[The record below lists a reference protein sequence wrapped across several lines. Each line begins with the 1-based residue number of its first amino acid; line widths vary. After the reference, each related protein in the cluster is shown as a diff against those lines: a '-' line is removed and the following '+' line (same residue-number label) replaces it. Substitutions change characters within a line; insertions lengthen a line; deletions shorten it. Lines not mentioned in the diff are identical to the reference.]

1 MSSPAPGSRL
11 PIIIDTDPGI
21 DDCLA
26 LLLALNSPELDVRG
40 ISISYGNTVVEH
52 AYRNAVEILRKVKH
66 PLRVPLAIGARRPL
80 KRQLQVA
87 DDTHGPSGLG
97 YADVPPAGVI
107 LDYVRTL
114 ERLLAAQT
122 EPVTLVTL
130 GPVTS
135 LALVLRANPGLVRDT
150 VSRHIAMIGN
160 IEAAGNTTR
169 FSEFNAWC
177 DPEALATVLA
187 AEIPT
192 EMIGLDV
199 TRKLVIKGNEVERL
213 AQHSPWLHDALR
225 FYVEFHKKHEG
236 LDGAVINDVL
246 AIAYLI
252 QPDVLTFSDLRLAVS
267 LDDGQSRGR
276 TKLDPK
282 GSFTRVA
289 MDVHPPP
296 VRRLLFER
304 VLPAGALVEE
314 AMA

>member
-1 MSSPAPGSRL
+1 VPF

-26 LLLALNSPELDVRG
+26 LLLALNSPELDVRA
-40 ISISYGNTVVEH
+40 ISISYGNTVVEN
-52 AYRNAVEILRKVKH
+52 AYRNAVEILRKAKH
-66 PLRVPLAIGARRPL
+66 AVRVPLGIGARRPL

-87 DDTHGPSGLG
+87 DDTHGPTGLG
-97 YADVPPAGVI
+97 YAEVPPAGVI
-107 LDYVRTL
+107 LDYVRPL
-114 ERLLAAQT
+114 ERLLAAQP

-135 LALVLRANPGLVRDT
+135 LALVLRANPGLVRDR
-150 VSRHIAMIGN
+150 VSRHVAMIGN
-160 IEAAGNTTR
+160 IEAAGNQTR

-225 FYVEFHKKHEG
+225 FYVEFHKKQEG

-246 AIAYLI
+246 AIAYLL
-252 QPDVLTFSDLRLAVS
+252 QPEVLTFSDLRLAVD

-276 TKLDPK
+276 TKLNPK

-289 MDVHPPP
+289 MEVHPPP

-304 VLPAGALVEE
+304 VLTGALVEE